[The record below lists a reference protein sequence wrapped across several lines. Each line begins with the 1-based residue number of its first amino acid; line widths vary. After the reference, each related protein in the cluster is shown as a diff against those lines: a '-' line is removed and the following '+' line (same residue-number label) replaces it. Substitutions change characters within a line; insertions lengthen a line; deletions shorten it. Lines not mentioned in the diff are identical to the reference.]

1 LSKHRHLVCFCFEGL
16 LPGGAG
22 TMKNTTT
29 RYQRRS
35 LDPSRKPRKVIK
47 RPTAATID
55 QLYRE
60 LRQLRERLVEV
71 EAQRN
76 GA

>member
-1 LSKHRHLVCFCFEGL
+1 
-16 LPGGAG
+16 
-22 TMKNTTT
+22 MKNTTT

-55 QLYRE
+55 KLYRE
-60 LRQLRERLVEV
+60 LRQLRERLVEI